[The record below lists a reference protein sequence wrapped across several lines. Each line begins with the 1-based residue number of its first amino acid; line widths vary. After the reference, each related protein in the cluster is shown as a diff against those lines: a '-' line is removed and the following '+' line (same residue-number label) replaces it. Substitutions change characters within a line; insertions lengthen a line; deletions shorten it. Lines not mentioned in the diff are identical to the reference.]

1 MSGAEKPKYLIRR
14 DGSLL
19 TLGDLPCPKTKR
31 WVIRRKAVVVDAV
44 RGGLITVQ
52 DACLR
57 YSLTLE
63 EFFAWRRAV
72 EQFGTEA
79 FERNASAGLSPGGKE
94 EWSSLVESGSWAK
107 PPGIRQPPA
116 EGQHSDGVSAIVF
129 EKTTKENARLVPGF
143 AGKARLTTTGE

>member
-1 MSGAEKPKYLIRR
+1 VSEAEKPKYLIRR

-44 RGGLITVQ
+44 RGGLITVE

-79 FERNASAGLSPGGKE
+79 LSATRAQGYRRAAKKNGAPPLRADHGQSHPESAGPLPR
-94 EWSSLVESGSWAK
+94 
-107 PPGIRQPPA
+107 I
-116 EGQHSDGVSAIVF
+116 
-129 EKTTKENARLVPGF
+129 NAR
-143 AGKARLTTTGE
+143 AASQR

>member
-1 MSGAEKPKYLIRR
+1 VSEAQLSPKAKYLIRR

-31 WVIRRKAVVVDAV
+31 WVIRRKADVVDAV

-63 EFFAWRRAV
+63 EFLAWRNAIDH
-72 EQFGTEA
+72 FGTEA
-79 FERNASAGLSPGGKE
+79 LSATRAQSYRR
-94 EWSSLVESGSWAK
+94 A
-107 PPGIRQPPA
+107 A
-116 EGQHSDGVSAIVF
+116 
-129 EKTTKENARLVPGF
+129 KENAMLHGLKPDRRKSRRESANPPPGVQ
-143 AGKARLTTTGE
+143 RQTTSSEMVSKNSG